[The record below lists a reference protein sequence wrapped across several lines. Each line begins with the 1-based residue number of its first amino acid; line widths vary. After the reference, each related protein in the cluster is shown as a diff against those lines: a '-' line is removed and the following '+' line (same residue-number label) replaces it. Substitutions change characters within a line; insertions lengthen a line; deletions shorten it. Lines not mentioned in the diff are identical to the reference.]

1 MAENIKFPLQ
11 TVKRLMKDARSG
23 DGCDIIGAEIADVM
37 SQLTGLFILYL
48 GSTSND
54 IAQENNKKTVMLDH
68 VYQAL
73 KELGFENY
81 IEKIDLAR
89 LAASGE
95 NNTNMD
101 LEVEKDDQEATSK
114 RKIEDSAIMV
124 DDDEE
129 EVIDTTVNKDNPAN
143 SPMKVAYEDE
153 DEMQY

>member
-129 EVIDTTVNKDNPAN
+129 EVIDTTVNKDKPAN